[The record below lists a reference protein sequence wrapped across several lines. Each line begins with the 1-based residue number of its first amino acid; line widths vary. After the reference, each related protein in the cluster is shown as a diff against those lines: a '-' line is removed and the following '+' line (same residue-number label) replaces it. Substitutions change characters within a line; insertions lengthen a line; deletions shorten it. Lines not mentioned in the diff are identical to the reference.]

1 MSSNESKSFSL
12 LHTQIQ
18 YWIWQQ
24 EWNELRD
31 VQERSI
37 PIILEQE
44 SDIIISASTA
54 SGKTEA
60 AFFPILTKMLSSGGG
75 IGLTVYISPLT
86 ALINDQFSRL
96 TALCEN
102 LHISVCPWHGGIST
116 SVKKRFLQNPEG
128 VLLITP
134 ESLEAI
140 FCSYGFQVKRIFSG
154 LQYIVVD
161 ELHSFIGSE
170 RGKQL
175 QTLLH
180 LIEYS
185 IQKNIPRIGLSAT
198 LGDMDL
204 AAQFLRD
211 SGNCKIVE
219 AQGENSEIKILL
231 KGVIQK
237 SIVPVRDDENA
248 IDDLVLSSAR
258 SIALYL
264 YKTLRGS
271 NNLVFPNSRSMVELY
286 TYQLSMLCLTN
297 QVPNEFY
304 PHHGSLSKEI
314 REEAEISL
322 KSKEHSTTVICT
334 NTLELGIDIGSV
346 KSIVQIGSPPS
357 VASLRQRL
365 GRSGRRRGEA
375 AILRSFVV
383 EQEITGQSHILTELR
398 EGTFEICAMIYLLLE
413 GWCEPPKPNGLH
425 LSTLVQQI
433 LALISEHG
441 GITAQEAFNILCK
454 VGPFKA
460 VKSEDF
466 LELLKALVN
475 EKLIEQDGTG
485 LLLHGEK
492 GERIVNHYSFYASF
506 SSDEEYRVI
515 SGSQTLGTLP
525 IQNSLQIGDFILFAG
540 KTWRVNEIDDD
551 SKTVMVIFHKT
562 GRPPTFNNYGGFV
575 HTTVRQQM
583 KKLYL
588 SNDEVP
594 FADATTKQLIME
606 GRESFV
612 RFDLSSREIMQN
624 GTSTYLFTWL
634 GDAANEVLAAL
645 LRRQGLSPYIN
656 GPVIEFFG
664 ISATEDDVVTCLN
677 RLRKNP
683 MPDIEVL
690 LADTKNLTREKWDWV
705 LPDSLLKKSYASI
718 YLDIEEAKI
727 WLDNFHHSNI

>member
-18 YWIWQQ
+18 YWIWEQA
-24 EWNELRD
+24 WNDLRD
-31 VQERSI
+31 VQEQAI
-37 PIILEQE
+37 PVILDQKT
-44 SDIIISASTA
+44 DVIISASTA

-60 AFFPILTKMLSSGGG
+60 AFFPILTKILGRDGGV
-75 IGLTVYISPLT
+75 GLTVYISPLT

-102 LHISVCPWHGGIST
+102 LHIPVWPWHGGVSA

-134 ESLEAI
+134 ESLEAV
-140 FCSYGFQVKRIFSG
+140 FCNHGFQVKTIFSD
-154 LQYIVVD
+154 LQYLVVD

-175 QTLLH
+175 QSLLH
-180 LIEYS
+180 LMEHS
-185 IQKNIPRIGLSAT
+185 IQRKVPRIGLSAT
-198 LGDMDL
+198 LGDMNL

-211 SGNCKIVE
+211 SGTFEIIE
-219 AQGENSEIKILL
+219 AKGENHEVKILL

-237 SIVPVRDDENA
+237 AVVSVRDDESDSDEEDVEFA
-248 IDDLVLSSAR
+248 AVR
-258 SIALYL
+258 SITSYL

-271 NNLVFPNSRSMVELY
+271 NNLVFPNSRAKVELF
-286 TYQLSMLCLTN
+286 TYQLSNLCTIN

-314 REEAEISL
+314 REEAELSL

-375 AILRSFVV
+375 AILRSFTV
-383 EQEITGQSHILTELR
+383 EQELTGQSHMLTELR
-398 EGTFEICAMIYLLLE
+398 AGTFEICAMIDLLLE

-441 GITAQEAFNILCK
+441 GITAPDAFHILCK
-454 VGPFKA
+454 DGPFNAIAKG
-460 VKSEDF
+460 DF
-466 LELLKALVN
+466 IELLKALVSK
-475 EKLIEQDGTG
+475 KLIEQDRTG

-492 GERIVNHYSFYASF
+492 GEKMANHYSFYAAF
-506 SSDEEYRVI
+506 SSEEEYRVV
-515 SGSQTLGTLP
+515 SGSRSLGTIP
-525 IQNSLQIGDFILFAG
+525 IQNSLQTGDFILFAG
-540 KTWRVNEIDDD
+540 KTWRVNEIDDE
-551 SKTVMVIFHKT
+551 SKTVMVTFHKT
-562 GRPPTFNNYGGFV
+562 GRPPTFNNQGGYI
-575 HTTVRQQM
+575 HTTVRQRM
-583 KKLYL
+583 KELYL
-588 SNDEVP
+588 SSIELP
-594 FADATTKQLIME
+594 FADGVAKQLVKE
-606 GRESFV
+606 GRDSFA
-612 RFDLSSREIMQN
+612 RFDLGLRKIMQK
-624 GTSTYLFTWL
+624 GSSVYLFTWL
-634 GDAANEVLAAL
+634 GDAANEAVAAL
-645 LRRQGLSPYIN
+645 LRRQGLFPYIN

-664 ISATEDDVVTCLN
+664 TGATADDVIACLN
-677 RLRKNP
+677 RLQKNP

-690 LADTKNLTREKWDWV
+690 LAESKNLLKEKWDWA
-705 LPDSLLKKSYASI
+705 LSDSLMKKSYASL
-718 YLDIEEAKI
+718 YLELSEAKMWI
-727 WLDNFHHSNI
+727 DNF